1 MKKTSKEQLRHLEG
15 LKQHLAALQS
25 KLNDVAVRITKI
37 TSNGSHNS
45 TRYSQ
50 LPYLKAY
57 LKKVDPEFFN
67 TNNEKIVELLLFAKY
82 ITEGYSNYNSY
93 FDELYT
99 IEYKKD
105 ESFLQ
110 NIEAISNKDEFQFFS
125 LITDLLTAREI
136 EKDINSIDEERL
148 KHRNFFASFETG
160 RVGAYNDYTDK
171 QSVIITNPETQ
182 HKEQYV
188 VTNITAKKNDGTQEL
203 SLLGHIYTPAT
214 RSKHP
219 IVYISWRG
227 SINKES
233 WYSDTQLAAGV
244 ESYLTHEFEILE
256 QISRAIKATHK
267 NHGEKVNLFVTGH
280 SLGGG
285 LAQTCYN
292 SIQRALLRRNPDIHQ
307 SFKEEVLDDFNSHID
322 SKLLAILL
330 SQSKKSELNPELIS
344 SMHIGVWNSPGVLDS
359 IARSS
364 NKCSKALVTDFNIKQ
379 HGHFALVSG
388 DLVQTCGDGTVLAGP
403 NNNANIEVLYLDN
416 GQASCNYKIAAIG
429 AGALAGG
436 VAGSIVP
443 APGIGTASGG
453 TVGGVGMASLLLYAQ
468 KLSHSNRFY
477 NEEGGLTENK
487 QVLKSH
493 TLTNSRNDDSILK
506 EQLNNKSMIIR
517 NLANHCSTADLLGKR
532 DEISSKAENIATV
545 RIQSL
550 LSRARVQSF
559 LSRARARTAGKKN
572 KAAVSVQSLFR
583 GYSHRARNAHDNSSE
598 DQSLEAN
605 NSNTSKT
612 KAMQARK

>member
-1 MKKTSKEQLRHLEG
+1 MKEVKSSTAKLNYLED
-15 LKQHLAALQS
+15 LKQQLADLKS
-25 KLNDVAVRITKI
+25 KLNDVAVSVTKDI

-50 LPYLKAY
+50 LPYLKAHL
-57 LKKVDPEFFN
+57 LKAHLKQLDPEFFN
-67 TNNEKIVELLLFAKY
+67 KYGENIAELLLFAKY

-93 FDELYT
+93 FDELY
-99 IEYKKD
+99 D

-110 NIEAISNKDEFQFFS
+110 NIEAISKEDKFQFFS
-125 LITDLLTAREI
+125 LITDLLTTREI
-136 EKDINSIDEERL
+136 EKEINSIDEERL

-160 RVGAYNDYTDK
+160 RVSAYNDYTDK

-188 VTNITAKKNDGTQEL
+188 VTNITAKKNDDTQEL

-256 QISRAIKATHK
+256 QISRAIKATHE

-292 SIQRALLRRNPDIHQ
+292 SIQRALLRENPDIHQ
-307 SFKEEVLDDFNSHID
+307 SFKKEVLDDFSSHID
-322 SKLLAILL
+322 KKHLATLLSESIKSKL
-330 SQSKKSELNPELIS
+330 NPNLIS
-344 SMHIGVWNSPGVLDS
+344 RMDIGVWNSPGVLNS
-359 IARSS
+359 VARSS
-364 NKCSKALVTDFNIKQ
+364 NICSEALVDLNIEQ

-388 DLVQTCGDGTVLAGP
+388 DLVQTCGDATILTGP
-403 NNNANIEVLYLDN
+403 NNKANVDVLYLDN
-416 GQASCNYKIAAIG
+416 GQASCNTKIAAVG

-436 VAGSIVP
+436 VAGSIIPVP
-443 APGIGTASGG
+443 GVGTASGG
-453 TVGGVGMASLLLYAQ
+453 TVGGVGMASLMFYAQ

-493 TLTNSRNDDSILK
+493 ALKDSATD
-506 EQLNNKSMIIR
+506 QSFVDGHLNNKSKIIK
-517 NLANHCSTADLLGKR
+517 LFANNFSPFDLSGKR
-532 DEISSKAENIATV
+532 EEINTIAENIASV

-550 LSRARVQSF
+550 LPRAR
-559 LSRARARTAGKKN
+559 SRNAKN

-583 GYSHRARNAHDNSSE
+583 GYSHRARNAHDNSLE